1 MYSDTNKASA
11 ASAETTYRA
20 LSRNRKEHGSEPVVN
35 IPHRRYPLAGVM
47 LSKKYTRIKNA
58 VDFRRAFGIKDYA
71 ALGRTLAELAQR
83 ERPFSRGYVHHV
95 LNGDYAPSQPMQAAL
110 SAWTAAEIARRTRG
124 KLTASLYINGR
135 WKVNGRK
142 AK

>member
-1 MYSDTNKASA
+1 MQLPAK
-11 ASAETTYRA
+11 YRT
-20 LSRNRKEHGSEPVVN
+20 
-35 IPHRRYPLAGVM
+35 IRR
-47 LSKKYTRIKNA
+47 A

-95 LNGDYAPSQPMQAAL
+95 LSGDYAPSQPMQAAL
-110 SAWTAAEIARRTRG
+110 SAWTAAEITRRTRG
-124 KLTASLYINGR
+124 KLTAELYVNGS
-135 WKVNGRK
+135 WKLKGRK